1 MAWEQPGAQFDPLP
15 PAERVAETM
24 ARATERIASVDE
36 GEVRFRL
43 VNAVMAAW
51 PMAST
56 SVALQ
61 FVRWWLSRPRDP
73 DDLP

>member
-1 MAWEQPGAQFDPLP
+1 MAWEQPGVQFNPLP
-15 PAERVAETM
+15 PAEHVAATL
-24 ARATERIASVDE
+24 ARASERIASVDE

-51 PMAST
+51 PMASA

-61 FVRWWLSRPRDP
+61 FARWWLSRPQDP